1 MGVAAH
7 RVSLGTFFSTV
18 ALGTPHDVPGCEDRQ
33 VGLPARSHTPA
44 TLCRLL
50 RVPVF
55 ASTKKS
61 YPAADQLS
69 DGAARRCTSS
79 PCFPLLLL
87 AHSTA
92 LPPRVPRSLSLT
104 PLLPLTVPTSP
115 PFPTI

>member
-18 ALGTPHDVPGCEDRQ
+18 ALATPHDVPGCEDRQ

-50 RVPVF
+50 RVQLF
-55 ASTKKS
+55 ASTSKS

-69 DGAARRCTSS
+69 DGGPTPYTSS
-79 PCFPLLLL
+79 PCFPPLLLP
-87 AHSTA
+87 HSSALVTTA
-92 LPPRVPRSLSLT
+92 SRSVSGCSL
-104 PLLPLTVPTSP
+104 V
-115 PFPTI
+115 